1 MVGLKELKMNIEELT
16 KIIAQHKL
24 EDPRNTP
31 RVKTYKPRIFHNI
44 RTIEEMNEAYYQ
56 RYNSKTP
63 IIDDM
68 DDENE

>member
-1 MVGLKELKMNIEELT
+1 MNIEELI

-31 RVKTYKPRIFHNI
+31 RVKTCRPRAFNNI
-44 RTIEEMNEAYYQ
+44 RSIEEMNEAYYN
-56 RYNSKTP
+56 RYDLKTP

-68 DDENE
+68 DDEDE